1 MGTNCYI
8 NHDINVSKCTSSTGS
23 GGLNT
28 NVVVTIGFVVEYF
41 CVIFGGVILKRKK
54 KEIILIYIKKD
65 ERLKGLLF

>member
-8 NHDINVSKCTSSTGS
+8 NHDINVSKSTSSTGS

-28 NVVVTIGFVVEYF
+28 NVVVTIGFVVGYS
-41 CVIFGGVILKRKK
+41 CVIFGGVILKRKNN
-54 KEIILIYIKKD
+54 IILIYIKKD